1 MIPPMQF
8 EIRFRPSGRS
18 VRVAAGTTLLEAARA
33 AGLPAAR
40 ACGGEILC
48 GRCTCML
55 LGEAAA
61 PAESEDERRAKA
73 RNRVDPDK
81 RLACAVRIERDLE
94 ASAPGW

>member
-1 MIPPMQF
+1 MIRPMQL
-8 EIRFRPSGRS
+8 EIRFRPSGRT

-40 ACGGEILC
+40 ACGGELLC
-48 GRCTCML
+48 GRCSCTL
-55 LGEAAA
+55 LGRAGA
-61 PAESEDERRAKA
+61 PAESAAERRAKM
-73 RNRVDPDK
+73 RNRVDPEK